1 MVPKVPKKKQGF
13 YVLGEGGGGW
23 SDHVLQMYN

>member
-13 YVLGEGGGGW
+13 YVLGEGGGW